1 MIGVIIVIIIC
12 VFITLWI
19 FIPLCADADAWI
31 FNKDYYKDCY
41 SNKVAILHEIK
52 QLRKEIAELK
62 AMVGDNGFFKGDN
75 K

>member
-1 MIGVIIVIIIC
+1 MIGVIIVVIIIC

-19 FIPLCADADAWI
+19 FILLCADVDAWI

-52 QLRKEIAELK
+52 QLRKEVADLK
-62 AMVGDNGFFKGDN
+62 NQTNDAGFF
-75 K
+75 